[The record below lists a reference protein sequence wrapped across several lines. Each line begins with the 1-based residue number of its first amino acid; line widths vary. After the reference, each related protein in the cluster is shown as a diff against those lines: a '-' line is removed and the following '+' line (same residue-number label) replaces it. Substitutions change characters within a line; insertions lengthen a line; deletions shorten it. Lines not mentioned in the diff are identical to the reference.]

1 MWMCLSARL
10 PRVRFCDRGLFV
22 FVSITKYCS
31 CLYTHVSSLRQG
43 FLFSELATAKTYF
56 EKAKVY
62 FQKALDLE
70 PSNEIY
76 QKSLEVTAKAPLI
89 HKEMQEQLKVECP
102 IRRARNG

>member
-1 MWMCLSARL
+1 MNQSIDQSINDRL
-10 PRVRFCDRGLFV
+10 TDQP
-22 FVSITKYCS
+22 SI
-31 CLYTHVSSLRQG
+31 LHRPPLQG
-43 FLFSELATAKTYF
+43 FLFSDLATAKTYF

-89 HKEMQEQLKVECP
+89 HKEMQEQLKVGVVGWL
-102 IRRARNG
+102 ID